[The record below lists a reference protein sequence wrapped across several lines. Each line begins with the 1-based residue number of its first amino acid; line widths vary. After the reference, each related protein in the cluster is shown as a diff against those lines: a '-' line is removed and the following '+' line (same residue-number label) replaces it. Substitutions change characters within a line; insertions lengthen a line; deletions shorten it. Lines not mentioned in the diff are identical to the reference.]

1 MSVSASTS
9 AFTRDPSAQTTTP
22 ETRPKRSRRP
32 SAAELINAVV
42 DPGTF
47 ESWDSTPNQP
57 TASQKYLRDLDAA
70 STKSGTDEA
79 VVTGMGKVRGR
90 PVALVVSEFRFLA
103 GSIGQAAIDRVV
115 RSIRRATAEGLPL
128 LAGPASGG
136 TRMQEG
142 TLAFL
147 GMIAITD
154 AVRRHKEAGLP
165 YLVYL
170 RHPTTGGVMA
180 SWGSLGH
187 VTVAEPNALLG
198 FLGPRVFE
206 ALYDKQFPENVQTS
220 ENLYRKGLIDAVVPV
235 EELPG
240 IIDRA
245 LRILTPAEI
254 ATDSSAD
261 SRELPGE
268 PANRAIA
275 DALANRAAP
284 AKDVDTWDT
293 WESILISR
301 RTLRPDTRMVLASA
315 DDALPLNGTGQG
327 EKDPGIVLALARF
340 GAQSCVVLG
349 QQRPRHPD
357 GATLGPGSLREARRG
372 VRLAEELNLPL
383 VTIIDTPGG
392 ELSKD
397 AEEGGIAGEIA
408 RSLNDLIG
416 VATASVSVLLGQ
428 GTGGA
433 ALALLPA
440 DRTVAAE
447 HAWLSPLPPEGASAI
462 IHRDLTHAAEMAEAQ
477 RVSVPWLTTF
487 GLVDRVI
494 SEDPPAES
502 SPRIFCARLVTAIE
516 EELTAARQIPEIDRL
531 SRRSRKFQ
539 TLGQRLNA

>member
-9 AFTRDPSAQTTTP
+9 ASTRVPETQSTTP
-22 ETRPKRSRRP
+22 ELRPNRSRRP
-32 SAAELINAVV
+32 SAAELIEAVV

-47 ESWDSTPNQP
+47 VSWDSTPTQP
-57 TASQKYLRDLDAA
+57 TADQGYLRDLDAA
-70 STKSGTDEA
+70 RTKSGTDEA

-90 PVALVVSEFRFLA
+90 LVALVVSEFRFLA

-115 RSIRRATAEGLPL
+115 RSVRRATAEGLPL

-198 FLGPRVFE
+198 PRVFE

-220 ENLYRKGLIDAVVPV
+220 ENLYRKGLIDAVVPM

-245 LRILTPAEI
+245 LRILTPTEISTDHSAGSRDLHGELGGRGTAEVQPHR
-254 ATDSSAD
+254 A
-261 SRELPGE
+261 LPAE
-268 PANRAIA
+268 
-275 DALANRAAP
+275 DA
-284 AKDVDTWDT
+284 DT

-327 EKDPGIVLALARF
+327 EKDPGIILALARF

-357 GATLGPGSLREARRG
+357 GAALGPGSLREARRG
-372 VRLAEELNLPL
+372 VRLAEELKLPL
-383 VTIIDTPGG
+383 VTIIDTLGG

-416 VATASVSVLLGQ
+416 VDTASVSVLLGQ

-477 RVSVPWLTTF
+477 RVSVPWLTSF

-494 SEDPPAES
+494 SEDPPAET

-516 EELTAARQIPEIDRL
+516 EELTKARNIPEIDRL
-531 SRRSRKFQ
+531 PRRSKKFQ
-539 TLGQRLNA
+539 TLGQSLNS